1 MKNIIIGSRGSKL
14 ALIQSEYVR
23 GLLKSAHPEI
33 EFEIKIISTTGDKIL
48 NVPLSQ
54 IGDKALFTKELE
66 TAMLAGEIHMA
77 VHSLKD
83 LPTRLPEGL
92 QIGAVCER
100 EDVRDVFLKH
110 PDSPFKTIDEL
121 PQGAKI
127 ASGSLRRKS
136 QLLHKRPD
144 LEIHDI
150 RGNLDTR
157 FKKLYESDLAGMI
170 LAHAGILRMG
180 YENRISE
187 VISTES
193 ILPAVSQGAIGI
205 EIREGDENLLKIL
218 KTINHRETERATRAE
233 RAMLRKLEGGCQV
246 PIGAYAKVVGEE
258 IQLEGVICS
267 LDGKKLVRD
276 FLSDSIKNPEELGT
290 ALAEM
295 LLLKGGDEILK
306 ELRSSL

>member
-1 MKNIIIGSRGSKL
+1 MIGSRGSKL

-23 GLLKSAHPEI
+23 DLLKNAHPEI
-33 EFEIKIISTTGDKIL
+33 GFEIKVISTTGDKIL

-66 TAMLAGEIHMA
+66 TAMLAGEIDMA

-100 EDVRDVFLKH
+100 EDARDVFLKH

-121 PQGAKI
+121 PHGAKI
-127 ASGSLRRKS
+127 ASGSLRRRS
-136 QLLHKRPD
+136 QLLHGRPD
-144 LEIHDI
+144 LEILDI

-157 FKKLYESDLAGMI
+157 FKKLYESDMAGMI

-180 YENRISE
+180 YQDRISE
-187 VISTES
+187 IISTEI

-205 EIREGDENLLKIL
+205 EIREGDENLLQLL
-218 KTINHRETERATRAE
+218 KTINHTETELATRAE
-233 RAMLRKLEGGCQV
+233 RAMLRRLEGGCQV
-246 PIGAYAKVVGEE
+246 PIGAYANIINDE

-267 LDGKKLVRD
+267 LDGKRLVRD
-276 FLSDSIKNPEELGT
+276 FLSDSTKNPEELGT

-306 ELRSSL
+306 ELRNI

>member
-23 GLLKSAHPEI
+23 GLLKNANSDLN
-33 EFEIKIISTTGDKIL
+33 FDIKIIATTGDKIL
-48 NVPLSQ
+48 NVPLAQ

-66 TAMLAGEIHMA
+66 MAMLAGEIDMA

-83 LPTRLPEGL
+83 LPTRLPKGL
-92 QIGAVCER
+92 QLGAVCER
-100 EDVRDVFLKH
+100 EDVCDVFLKH
-110 PDSPFKTIDEL
+110 PDSPFKSIAEL

-180 YENRISE
+180 YQNRISE
-187 VISTES
+187 VISTEA

-205 EIREGDENLLKIL
+205 EIRENDENILKLL
-218 KTINHRETERATRAE
+218 KTINHTETELATRAE

-246 PIGAYAKVVGEE
+246 PIGAYARVVGEE

-276 FLSDSIKNPEELGT
+276 FLSDSTKSPEELGT

-295 LLLKGGDEILK
+295 LLSKGGDEILK
-306 ELRSSL
+306 ELRNI

>member
-23 GLLKSAHPEI
+23 DLLKNANPDVN
-33 EFEIKIISTTGDKIL
+33 FDIKIIATTGDKIL
-48 NVPLSQ
+48 NVPLAQ

-66 TAMLAGEIHMA
+66 TAMLAGEIDMA

-92 QIGAVCER
+92 QLGAVCER

-110 PDSPFKTIDEL
+110 PNSPFETIDEL
-121 PQGAKI
+121 PKGAKI

-180 YENRISE
+180 YEDRISE
-187 VISTES
+187 VISTEA

-205 EIREGDENLLKIL
+205 EIREGDENLLNIL
-218 KTINHRETERATRAE
+218 QTINHTETELATRAE

-246 PIGAYAKVVGEE
+246 PIGAYAKVVGNE

-276 FLSDSIKNPEELGT
+276 FLSDSTKSPEELGT
-290 ALAEM
+290 ALADM

-306 ELRSSL
+306 ELRNI